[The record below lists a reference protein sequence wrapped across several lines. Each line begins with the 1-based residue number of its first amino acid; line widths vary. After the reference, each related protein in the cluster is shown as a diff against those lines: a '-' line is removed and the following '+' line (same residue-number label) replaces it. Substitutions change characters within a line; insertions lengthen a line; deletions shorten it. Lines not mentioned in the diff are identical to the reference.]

1 MRIAVMGDIHGNL
14 SALKAVLSDTSSKS
28 VDRIFCVGD
37 LVGYGPN
44 PNEVIEI
51 IKQEEISAV
60 MGNYDDAVAF
70 NLPVCGCNYKSD
82 AERERGEKSL
92 SWTLKHITAENKEF
106 LRELPEELSFNLG
119 KFSLLLFH
127 GSPRALNEYLTDVE
141 DEDLFNDITRDYPA
155 DIYIYGHTHV
165 PYVKKVSNKLF
176 VNAGS
181 VGFPKDGN
189 PDACYIIVEIKE
201 FPVVTIHRVSYSIEE
216 TALLIIES
224 GLPQEF
230 AQIVKTGKPTQ

>member
-1 MRIAVMGDIHGNL
+1 MKIAVISDIHANIE
-14 SALKAVLSDTSSKS
+14 ALKAVLNDIDGLG
-28 VDRIFCVGD
+28 VDKIYCTGD
-37 LVGYGPN
+37 LVGYGPK
-44 PNEVIEI
+44 PNEVIELI
-51 IKQEEISAV
+51 RAKRIDTV

-92 SWTLKHITAENKEF
+92 SWTITHITAENKKF

-119 KFSLLLFH
+119 KYSLLLFH
-127 GSPRALNEYLTDVE
+127 GSPRALNEYLNDVE

-189 PDACYIIVEIKE
+189 PNACFVIVEIDE
-201 FPVVTIHRVSYSIEE
+201 SPVVTVHRVPYSTDL
-216 TALLIIES
+216 TASDIINA

-230 AQIVKTGKPTQ
+230 AQIVKTGKPIL